1 MPTDAAPSR
10 RLPTILVVDDDEVS
24 LAVICM
30 MLDAEGYEV
39 LRASGGEEAL
49 KKAAKLKRGNVP
61 TLVLADLQ
69 MPGLSGHELA
79 VAIRARLPHAVL
91 VAMSAS
97 PGSLDGYDGFVGKPL
112 NPAELRRLLARAN
125 GVTAH
130 AADDPS
136 SNAGAEVLDES
147 VYFKLQRMMP
157 AASLAEVY
165 EVCIRDARQMAGRMV
180 ALADEDKVELRLV
193 RRLAHT
199 VKGGAGMLGAKM
211 LAQAAAEVELG
222 IYRKDDLPGL
232 INKLLDSCD
241 QLHRILITKMK
252 AC

>member
-1 MPTDAAPSR
+1 MPADAARSR
-10 RLPTILVVDDDEVS
+10 RQPTILVVDDDEVS

-30 MLDAEGYEV
+30 MLNAEGYEV
-39 LRASGGEEAL
+39 LQATGGEEAV
-49 KKAAKLKRGNVP
+49 KKAAKLKRGNAP
-61 TLVLADLQ
+61 ALVLADLQ

-79 VAIRARLPHAVL
+79 MAIRARLPHAVL

-97 PGSLDGYDGFVGKPL
+97 PGSVNGYDGFVGKPL
-112 NPAELRRLLARAN
+112 NPAELRPLLARAN
-125 GVTAH
+125 GVGAH
-130 AADDPS
+130 AADAPS
-136 SNAGAEVLDES
+136 SDAISEVLDES

-165 EVCIRDARQMAGRMV
+165 EVCIRDARQMATRMAV
-180 ALADEDKVELRLV
+180 LVGEDKVELRLV

-199 VKGGAGMLGAKM
+199 IKGGAGMLGAKM

-252 AC
+252 AS